1 MIKVNV
7 SPNFTL
13 FDEKDY
19 KNCYAPLTLPVVL
32 DGDGGADQRS
42 PCSARVLMSA
52 TSEVV
57 LCAAA
62 AVGAVV
68 WEAGSGI
75 IWI

>member
-1 MIKVNV
+1 MWAHIL
-7 SPNFTL
+7 PY
-13 FDEKDY
+13 DEKAY
-19 KNCYAPLTLPVVL
+19 TKSYAPLTLPVVL

-62 AVGAVV
+62 AVV

>member
-1 MIKVNV
+1 MKR
-7 SPNFTL
+7 PNH
-13 FDEKDY
+13 
-19 KNCYAPLTLPVVL
+19 CYAPPTLPV

-62 AVGAVV
+62 AVAAVVVV
-68 WEAGSGI
+68 WEAGSGT
-75 IWI
+75 IWIWLQSPQPSHW

>member
-1 MIKVNV
+1 M

-19 KNCYAPLTLPVVL
+19 TKSYAPLTLPVVL

-62 AVGAVV
+62 VTAAVGAVV